1 LEKEALE
8 KAHETLI
15 EDHRTLQSSLD
26 DAISERDDALSRARD
41 LLQQAD
47 SRRSDKGDVIMK
59 AEIDRLRA
67 ELYVAVLFLKIY

>member
-1 LEKEALE
+1 MEKEALE
-8 KAHETLI
+8 KAHQTLMQ
-15 EDHRTLQSSLD
+15 EHRTIQSNLD

-67 ELYVAVLFLKIY
+67 ELYAAVLFLKIH